1 MSTFDTSEISSQIWK
16 KYPYLKD
23 ILPEI
28 SDLPDGTSKL
38 VFKGTAQTANGQAL
52 STSVIV
58 KVDQDG
64 KIIQISS
71 SR

>member
-1 MSTFDTSEISSQIWK
+1 MSTFDISEISSQIWK

-23 ILPEI
+23 ISPEI
-28 SDLPDGTSKL
+28 SDLPDGTSKF
-38 VFKGTAQTANGQAL
+38 VFKGTAQTANGHAL

-58 KVDQDG
+58 KVDQEG
-64 KIIQISS
+64 NIIQISS

>member
-1 MSTFDTSEISSQIWK
+1 MNTFDTSEISSQIWK

-23 ILPEI
+23 IIPKI

-38 VFKGTAQTANGQAL
+38 VFKGTAQTANGHAL